1 MAVSTNCDET
11 EPQWPLWTLG
21 QCAGHSTAW
30 LSDQTG
36 FISSHTTLLY
46 QCSWHISRSHPIS
59 RSTDLY
65 LQIYR
70 SVERVCCL
78 LVLDTVTSTPVD
90 SMDNATL
97 AGQNRAVSGSL
108 RMHPG
113 QTIPAPCRPAAQQLS
128 SHQQSPLQ
136 HTHEWSLGQ
145 LVMMM
150 SFICSCSNN
159 K

>member
-1 MAVSTNCDET
+1 MRDT
-11 EPQWPLWTLG
+11 QL
-21 QCAGHSTAW
+21 H
-30 LSDQTG
+30 G
-36 FISSHTTLLY
+36 FLIKLALFRVIQPFY
-46 QCSWHISRSHPIS
+46 
-59 RSTDLY
+59 TDLY

-78 LVLDTVTSTPVD
+78 LVLNTVTSTPVD

-113 QTIPAPCRPAAQQLS
+113 QTIPAPCKPAAQQLS
-128 SHQQSPLQ
+128 LHQQPPLQ

-150 SFICSCSNN
+150 SFICSCRNN
-159 K
+159 KLESSSMYTLRKVHTIRGCLEDLTLMI